1 MVEKEEQVEF
11 EKDPDL
17 EPKKGAKKSNPLKGL
32 MTGSMLAKEP
42 FTKQLPYI
50 GFLVLLA
57 LIYIGKRFRTER
69 IISESDKLRKEVV
82 NLRSESITTA
92 AELMNISRQT
102 EVARMIKE
110 RGIDLEEAVK
120 PPRTIKKSIW

>member
-1 MVEKEEQVEF
+1 
-11 EKDPDL
+11 
-17 EPKKGAKKSNPLKGL
+17 
-32 MTGSMLAKEP
+32 
-42 FTKQLPYI
+42 
-50 GFLVLLA
+50 
-57 LIYIGKRFRTER
+57 
-69 IISESDKLRKEVV
+69 LRKEVV

-102 EVARMIKE
+102 EVARLVKE

>member
-1 MVEKEEQVEF
+1 MVTKEEQVEF
-11 EKDPDL
+11 EKDPDE
-17 EPKKGAKKSNPLKGL
+17 EPKKGPKKSSPLKGI
-32 MTGSMLAKEP
+32 MTGSVLAKEP
-42 FTKQLPYI
+42 FVKQIPYI

-57 LIYIGKRFRTER
+57 ILYIGNRFRTER
-69 IISESDKLRKEVV
+69 IISESDKLRKEVI

-102 EVARMIKE
+102 EVARMVKD
-110 RGIDLEEAVK
+110 RGIDLEESVK